1 VTCDRCNGR
10 RYNKETLSIFYRGRT
25 IADFLDLTVDEAY
38 ELLKPHPILKRK
50 LATLKKV
57 GLGYLRLGQ
66 PAPTLSGGEAQR
78 IKLTKE
84 LGRKG
89 TGKTLFILDEPTTGL
104 HFDDVRKL
112 LELLAELAD
121 VGNTVLIIEHNLE
134 VIKYCDYII
143 DLGPEGGDDGGR
155 VIARG
160 TPEEVASAPN
170 SYTGQYLK
178 KVLPGA

>member
-1 VTCDRCNGR
+1 MGADV
-10 RYNKETLSIFYRGRT
+10 
-25 IADFLDLTVDEAY
+25 IARHDHAVVGDLI
-38 ELLKPHPILKRK
+38 HPIL
-50 LATLKKV
+50 V
-57 GLGYLRLGQ
+57 G
-66 PAPTLSGGEAQR
+66 PNAPGHLPVA
-78 IKLTKE
+78 
-84 LGRKG
+84 
-89 TGKTLFILDEPTTGL
+89 L

-112 LELLAELAD
+112 LELLAELTD